1 VSEGAL
7 ERRIASMLATLRKER
22 GISQQA
28 LALELGRDQTVIS
41 RIESGQRRVTVPEL
55 FEWAD
60 ALGVP
65 FHRVAEELEAISR
78 ELVETRSIWER
89 ERG

>member
-1 VSEGAL
+1 MSVRAL
-7 ERRIASMLATLRKER
+7 EQRIASMLAALRKER

-41 RIESGQRRVTVPEL
+41 RIENGQRRVTVPEL

-65 FHRVAEELEAISR
+65 FQRVAEELEAISR
-78 ELVETRSIWER
+78 ELVETQSIWER
-89 ERG
+89 ERQ